1 MEGNAG
7 ARILIASSL
16 GGIVAPAFRAAFTPG
31 WVTVAVDEPQIRA
44 AITGRLRYDVVLADL
59 TWYDE
64 ALDDTFDGL
73 DVLDLVAR
81 LGRPAPVVFARQGHS
96 GERDHLD
103 EARERPGGA
112 GVVRKSD
119 GVDALVAALR
129 RVAAGATLEPTPSG
143 VPSLHGWFGSGR
155 RGETAAR
162 MAGAIAAGRAA
173 NHETLAATVKCSR
186 NTAIKIAD
194 KYLGP
199 LIRERGEHP
208 EAVPMTTQ
216 VVYRWCG
223 EHARYLRSWCRRH
236 GHGDV
241 LATPP

>member
-1 MEGNAG
+1 MEAG
-7 ARILIASSL
+7 ARVLVASSL
-16 GGIVAPAFRAAFTPG
+16 GEIVAPAFRAAFAPG
-31 WVTVAVDEPQIRA
+31 LVTVAVDEPQIRA
-44 AITGRLRYDVVLADL
+44 AIAGQLRYDVVLTDL
-59 TWYDE
+59 TWNDD
-64 ALDDTFDGL
+64 ALEDTFDGL
-73 DVLDLVAR
+73 DVLDLVGQ
-81 LGRPAPVVFARQGHS
+81 LGRPAPVVFARQGH
-96 GERDHLD
+96 GMEHDHLD

-112 GVVRKSD
+112 GIVRKSD
-119 GVDALVAALR
+119 GVGALVVALE
-129 RVAAGATLEPTPSG
+129 RVAAGGVLEPPG
-143 VPSLHGWFGSGR
+143 EPGAPSLFDWFGSGR

-173 NHETLAATVKCSR
+173 NHETLAAAVKCSR

-236 GHGDV
+236 GHADV
-241 LATPP
+241 LVAPP